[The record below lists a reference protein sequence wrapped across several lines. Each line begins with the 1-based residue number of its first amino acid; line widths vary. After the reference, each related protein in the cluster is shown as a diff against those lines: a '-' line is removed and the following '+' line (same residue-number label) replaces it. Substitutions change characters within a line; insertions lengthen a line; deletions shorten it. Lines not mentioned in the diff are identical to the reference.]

1 MRSDM
6 IKKGTERAPQR
17 SLLKAIGYT
26 DTQIERPLIGI
37 VNSFNEIVPGH
48 IHLKEIA
55 RAVKDGVLSAGGTP
69 AEFNVIGV
77 CDGIAMGHEGMKYS
91 LASREVIAD
100 SIECMCMA
108 HCFDGLVFIPNC
120 DKIVPAMLMAA
131 VRMNIPAVFVS
142 GGPML
147 SLEDGGGKCLDLNSA
162 FEAVGAYKNDM
173 IDEKELSYIEDNC
186 CPGCGSCSGMFTANS
201 MNCLCE
207 ALGIALSGNGTI
219 PAVYSK
225 RIRLAKKAGETIM
238 DTLKKDVH
246 PRDILTEK
254 AFRNALTLDMALGC
268 STNSVLHLMAIANEA
283 EVDLNLDIINEI
295 SKKTPNLC
303 KLAPSGVHHM
313 QDLYA
318 AGGVYRVLWEL
329 KRAGLIDGSAMTA
342 MGLTLGGMI
351 DGECFHIT
359 RNDVIRTVG
368 NPYSTFGGIAVLY
381 GSIAPDGAVVKQ
393 SAVAPEM
400 LVHKGRARVFDSE
413 EEAVS
418 AIYGG
423 KIVSGD
429 VVVIRYEGPSGGPGM
444 REMLTPTSAI
454 AGMGLDREV
463 ALITDGRFSGAT
475 RGAAIGHISPEA
487 AKGGMIAYIQE
498 GDIISI
504 DIPNNRIDLLVD
516 EETLAQRKNTTEI
529 KIKKNLKGYIARY
542 ARNVS
547 SADKGA
553 VIV

>member
-1 MRSDM
+1 
-6 IKKGTERAPQR
+6 
-17 SLLKAIGYT
+17 
-26 DTQIERPLIGI
+26 
-37 VNSFNEIVPGH
+37 
-48 IHLKEIA
+48 
-55 RAVKDGVLSAGGTP
+55 
-69 AEFNVIGV
+69 
-77 CDGIAMGHEGMKYS
+77 
-91 LASREVIAD
+91 
-100 SIECMCMA
+100 
-108 HCFDGLVFIPNC
+108 
-120 DKIVPAMLMAA
+120 
-131 VRMNIPAVFVS
+131 
-142 GGPML
+142 
-147 SLEDGGGKCLDLNSA
+147 
-162 FEAVGAYKNDM
+162 
-173 IDEKELSYIEDNC
+173 
-186 CPGCGSCSGMFTANS
+186 
-201 MNCLCE
+201 
-207 ALGIALSGNGTI
+207 
-219 PAVYSK
+219 
-225 RIRLAKKAGETIM
+225 M

-283 EVDLNLDIINEI
+283 EVDLDLDIINEI